1 MRQSIICISSEQD
14 AHALAL
20 YFGQLLNKPDK
31 TIFERH
37 LLLENIYELLTYY
50 YHADLYALLDE
61 AEHLSPQASAAAQ
74 NMILIETTL
83 YTTVLVSNL
92 TQNTKLLKNA
102 RAVLLA
108 MFDAQ
113 VPYAKQHLSPT
124 QYEKLVMPTMLVRQW
139 LGDKTRFTT
148 AEMQHIIGQLIASID
163 EEFIQGNYYPPAAL
177 IEYVSNDFKEQATTS
192 KHALIHQK
200 TRLKHFIECLDDYVE
215 VPTKHEERWHTL
227 KQSLTE

>member
-1 MRQSIICISSEQD
+1 MRQSIICISSKQD

-20 YFGQLLNKPDK
+20 YFGQLLNKPNK

-37 LLLENIYELLTYY
+37 LLLENMYELLTYY

-61 AEHLSPQASAAAQ
+61 AEQLSPQANTAAQ
-74 NMILIETTL
+74 NIILIETTL

-92 TQNTKLLKNA
+92 TQNKKLLKNA
-102 RAVLLA
+102 CAVLLA

-124 QYEKLVMPTMLVRQW
+124 QYEKLVMPTMLLRQW
-139 LGDKTRFTT
+139 LGDKARFTID
-148 AEMQHIIGQLIASID
+148 EMQYIIGQLLASID

-177 IEYVSNDFKEQATTS
+177 IEYVSNDFKEQVTTS

>member
-14 AHALAL
+14 SHALAL

-61 AEHLSPQASAAAQ
+61 AEHLSPQASTAAQ

-124 QYEKLVMPTMLVRQW
+124 QYEKLVMPTMLLRQW

-148 AEMQHIIGQLIASID
+148 AEMQYIIGQLIASID

-215 VPTKHEERWHTL
+215 IPTKHEERWHTL

>member
-61 AEHLSPQASAAAQ
+61 AEHLSPQASTAAQ

-139 LGDKTRFTT
+139 LGDKIRFTT

>member
-20 YFGQLLNKPDK
+20 YFGQLLNKPNK

-37 LLLENIYELLTYY
+37 LLLENMYELLTYY

-61 AEHLSPQASAAAQ
+61 AEQLSPQANTAAQ
-74 NMILIETTL
+74 NIILIETTL

-108 MFDAQ
+108 MFNAQ

-124 QYEKLVMPTMLVRQW
+124 QYEKLVMPTMLLRQW
-139 LGDKTRFTT
+139 LGDKARFTT
-148 AEMQHIIGQLIASID
+148 DEMQYIIGQLLASID

-215 VPTKHEERWHTL
+215 VPTQHEERWHTL

>member
-14 AHALAL
+14 SHALAL

-61 AEHLSPQASAAAQ
+61 AEHLSPQASTAAQ

-148 AEMQHIIGQLIASID
+148 AEMQYIIGQLIASID

>member
-61 AEHLSPQASAAAQ
+61 AEHLSPQASTAAQ